1 MATVT
6 ASAIPPTRRHERLDP
21 RAVEGAG
28 IVLCDLDGCLMSE
41 GRLFAETAEFA
52 EACGARLRVVSN
64 RSDTTAAALSAQ
76 LSELGILVPAAHIL
90 LAGEFTLEHFARQGL
105 RRVRLCAAPVLVE
118 RALALGLAPNASDP
132 EVVLLCRDPGQNVDT
147 LGPVLTRIA
156 RGAQLWV
163 ANEDV
168 SHPDQSGE
176 PVAETGALLAALLAI
191 HPGLSWRSLGKPHA
205 AMLTHALSAAGVGA
219 DEAIFVGDNAQTD
232 GRAAAAAGMPF
243 IHIRRRSER

>member
-105 RRVRLCAAPVLVE
+105 RRVRLCAPPVM
-118 RALALGLAPNASDP
+118 AS
-132 EVVLLCRDPGQNVDT
+132 
-147 LGPVLTRIA
+147 
-156 RGAQLWV
+156 
-163 ANEDV
+163 
-168 SHPDQSGE
+168 
-176 PVAETGALLAALLAI
+176 
-191 HPGLSWRSLGKPHA
+191 LSNG
-205 AMLTHALSAAGVGA
+205 
-219 DEAIFVGDNAQTD
+219 
-232 GRAAAAAGMPF
+232 
-243 IHIRRRSER
+243 RRSR